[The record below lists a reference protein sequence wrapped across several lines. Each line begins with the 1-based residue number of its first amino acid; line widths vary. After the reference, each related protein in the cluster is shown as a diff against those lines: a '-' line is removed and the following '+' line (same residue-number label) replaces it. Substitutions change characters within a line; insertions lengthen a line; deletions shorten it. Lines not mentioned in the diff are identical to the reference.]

1 MAAIT
6 VRFEDHRGTPGTGV
20 AGGEGTR
27 RVGTFAMRDLSDTE
41 FAVVLRAVLGEVSER
56 RNALSASDKD
66 LADTVSAMASVAS
79 ADGEI
84 SGAQLVHFMSG
95 VMASGGLSDD
105 EVGALYQITREEL
118 RTRAPSSFVHVP
130 DNGISSTYVCDGLAE
145 GDRVILPNGKKGI
158 LKKIILDDTGG
169 DCATYTYVVKPDG
182 TRDDEY
188 GDSAIPKTSRVV
200 SRIADD
206 VRSLLH
212 RAKKIMD
219 DATDPAGKPTQ
230 LRWDMSPIVVR
241 LSIIVDGEAQSK
253 EVP

>member
-6 VRFEDHRGTPGTGV
+6 VRFEDHRGASGTGV
-20 AGGEGTR
+20 AGGEEAR
-27 RVGTFAMRDLSDTE
+27 RVGTFTMSDLSDAE
-41 FAVVLRAVLGEVSER
+41 LNAVIRAVLREVSER
-56 RNALSASDKD
+56 STNDDVKD
-66 LADTVSAMASVAS
+66 FADTVSSMASAAS

-105 EVGALYQITREEL
+105 EVGTLYQITREEL
-118 RTRAPSSFVHVP
+118 RARAPASFVHVP

-145 GDRVILPNGKKGI
+145 GDRVTLPDGKKGV
-158 LKKIILDDTGG
+158 LKKILPEVHG
-169 DCATYTYVVKPDG
+169 DARVTYVYVVKPDG

-188 GDSAIPKTSRVV
+188 GDSAVPKTSRVV

-212 RAKKIMD
+212 RAKRIMD
-219 DATDPAGKPTQ
+219 EATDPAGKPTQ

-241 LSIIVDGEAQSK
+241 LSIIVDGEARAIDDGRR
-253 EVP
+253 